1 MKDSHFLTIHDKV
14 SSYFIFKKRHVKNE
28 WLIGHAKTF
37 PNENAKTLPES
48 NQKSK
53 IVVCQ
58 RCHILKFVTQG
69 RDLRSTVNRVS
80 SSVPFSSIQQ
90 SSEIWT
96 TPLSSTELSSTSITP
111 KCMLSSPMTNRAQS
125 RSTEVPPKCQL
136 SYSVEQ
142 FRSTDRRQNAP
153 CIGTTCIEFN
163 PVVEHD
169 FVCQVFDEIQ

>member
-1 MKDSHFLTIHDKV
+1 M
-14 SSYFIFKKRHVKNE
+14 
-28 WLIGHAKTF
+28 
-37 PNENAKTLPES
+37 
-48 NQKSK
+48 
-53 IVVCQ
+53 
-58 RCHILKFVTQG
+58 
-69 RDLRSTVNRVS
+69 
-80 SSVPFSSIQQ
+80 PFSSIQQ

-153 CIGTTCIEFN
+153 YVYVFIYFYSAFFKSSQMTLHSIRCTLREHLDTSKGIAVYLASCLESN
-163 PVVEHD
+163 PRPRYYGATRGGATLP
-169 FVCQVFDEIQ
+169 VFDGKLLTKTSTPSSLQLGLNLEPRVHCCSQRPTP

>member
-1 MKDSHFLTIHDKV
+1 M
-14 SSYFIFKKRHVKNE
+14 
-28 WLIGHAKTF
+28 
-37 PNENAKTLPES
+37 
-48 NQKSK
+48 
-53 IVVCQ
+53 
-58 RCHILKFVTQG
+58 
-69 RDLRSTVNRVS
+69 
-80 SSVPFSSIQQ
+80 PFSSIQQ

-153 CIGTTCIEFN
+153 IDDTGVNTSLFVEPGPCLICTLPHQQNEVYINTSEILTKISPPKPSLRSARSFVIPSEECDKISKEFEVYKSQYN
-163 PVVEHD
+163 H
-169 FVCQVFDEIQ
+169 